1 MDQYNKIREK
11 RKTKTKDAAVG
22 FASWPL
28 EINTGILT
36 WHGKIF
42 FDHFDKC
49 NLFQQQLKNNCCQ
62 LFSNLVISHCK
73 CKLVTNTG

>member
-1 MDQYNKIREK
+1 MKTLMDQYNKLREK

-36 WHGKIF
+36 WHGIIF
-42 FDHFDKC
+42 NY
-49 NLFQQQLKNNCCQ
+49 NLKTTAVSCFQ
-62 LFSNLVISHCK
+62 
-73 CKLVTNTG
+73 T